1 MSRLL
6 PTDKG
11 MDWYFSEMEEHVR
24 EIRDLYRACNM
35 SYKGKE
41 TCQEHSR
48 VEAYDL
54 IVLTAEAFKMPEV
67 LDAVPDDI
75 IERFNKKR
83 TKKR

>member
-11 MDWYFSEMEEHVR
+11 IDWYFSEMEEHVR

-35 SYKGKE
+35 AYKGKE

-54 IVLTAEAFKMPEV
+54 IVLVAEAFNMPEI
-67 LDAVPDDI
+67 LNAVPKETID
-75 IERFNKKR
+75 RFNKKR